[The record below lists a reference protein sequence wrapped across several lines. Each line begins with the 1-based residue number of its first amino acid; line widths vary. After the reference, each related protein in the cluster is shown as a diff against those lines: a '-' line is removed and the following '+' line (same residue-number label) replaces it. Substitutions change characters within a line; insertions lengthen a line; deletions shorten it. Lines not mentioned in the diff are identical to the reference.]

1 MFLELNAGKKKQKK
15 KAQKIQK
22 KKDKAKRGG
31 RESITK
37 VLT

>member
-1 MFLELNAGKKKQKK
+1 MFLEMNAGEK
-15 KAQKIQK
+15 KAEKIQR

-31 RESITK
+31 RESITE